1 MKHRL
6 WDMSWME
13 AEEAFSKC
21 DTVILPVG
29 TLHGH
34 GPTPISI
41 DCSSVEWLAE
51 EVGKRTG
58 LVTLPLL
65 PYGEDDKQKFYP
77 GSITID
83 PVTLERFYVDVFRSL
98 RRNGVRRV
106 IVLNGHGGNREVL
119 IRAGRAAR
127 DFGVIIAI
135 PEWWSL
141 GRQLTPELFP
151 EKGSYMAE
159 LAVSLALQGKEIAD
173 LRGTGYKGEWGERYT
188 MRNILGDEI
197 EPLGF
202 NSFEYKG
209 GRITIPVQAWDLD
222 VEGPPVL
229 GEEVVDELYERGK
242 KILDGLVPYLVDFAL
257 HFKDVDLTEALKSR
271 D

>member
-13 AEEAFSKC
+13 AEEAFSRC

-51 EVGKRTG
+51 EVGRRTG

-127 DFGVIIAI
+127 DSRRLPRPPGQGDRR
-135 PEWWSL
+135 PQ
-141 GRQLTPELFP
+141 GHR
-151 EKGSYMAE
+151 
-159 LAVSLALQGKEIAD
+159 LQGGVGREVHD
-173 LRGTGYKGEWGERYT
+173 EEHLRRRDRAAG
-188 MRNILGDEI
+188 
-197 EPLGF
+197 
-202 NSFEYKG
+202 
-209 GRITIPVQAWDLD
+209 VQQLR
-222 VEGPPVL
+222 V
-229 GEEVVDELYERGK
+229 
-242 KILDGLVPYLVDFAL
+242 
-257 HFKDVDLTEALKSR
+257 
-271 D
+271 